1 MAAGDPT
8 TGETSAGS
16 DALAGM
22 GDLISGGLKGVSGI
36 LEGIMNVVSKMFSS
50 IIDASPML
58 QGVLK
63 IVDKMFKMILMP
75 IGNMIARLLLPVAI
89 KMANKTMQFL
99 SKFGNAGP
107 DQLEEMMEAGMTI
120 ALDSFIEMIGV
131 ILTKVLVP
139 IFKGLASAIVNAIK
153 GIFGGGS
160 EEDYGASQFSFGAED
175 ISLLMG
181 GASEGFVN
189 VIDQFGMTVQTGNK
203 EIGTS
208 QTELATVFYTGAVD
222 IANGFQSLHDVLAIG
237 TPGILSKF
245 ENEFNTAA
253 AGVYTSIDTLK
264 ESFGTLSD
272 FLDQF
277 VIDHT
282 EQEEEEEPEKKEDKW
297 GALDWAAFAI
307 SPTLKMIDTWSRGYK
322 FGGGKRRDV
331 SELTEEEL
339 YYARYPR
346 SGYKQ
351 FANGGLATKPT
362 KAIIGESGPEAVIP
376 LNKLKGNGGQN
387 IEIHINGDIYGMD
400 DFNRKIEQAV
410 GKYSSKLRGAY

>member
-153 GIFGGGS
+153 GIFGRGS

-282 EQEEEEEPEKKEDKW
+282 EQEEEEAATTKKNKW
-297 GALDWAAFAI
+297 FDI
-307 SPTLKMIDTWSRGYK
+307 TSPIVKTIYSVDRGYNI
-322 FGGGKRRDV
+322 GGGKRRDM

-339 YYARYPR
+339 YYARYPL